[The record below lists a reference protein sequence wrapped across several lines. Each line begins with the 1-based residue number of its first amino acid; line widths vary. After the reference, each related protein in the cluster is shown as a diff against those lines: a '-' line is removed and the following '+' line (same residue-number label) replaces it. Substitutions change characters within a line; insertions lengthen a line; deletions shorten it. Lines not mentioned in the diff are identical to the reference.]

1 MKASNARTA
10 VIVASH
16 LPFSMSG
23 DKNMASA
30 DRNARVAIVS
40 AMTRPHTPEP
50 LALHKQEE

>member
-1 MKASNARTA
+1 MKASNANPA

-23 DKNMASA
+23 DKNMAIA

-40 AMTRPHTPEP
+40 AMTLPHTPEP